1 MFYFIYI
8 LYSKKDKKLY
18 VGCTNNLEKRF
29 ERHNSGRVTA
39 TKYRRP
45 LELIHSE
52 KFENKADAFN
62 RERFLKSLWGSR
74 EKKKIKD
81 NFLAKTICATN
92 CSPEHL

>member
-8 LYSKKDKKLY
+8 LYSYKDKKLY
-18 VGCTNNLEKRF
+18 VGCTNDLERRF
-29 ERHNSGRVTA
+29 KRHNSGYVIA
-39 TKYRRP
+39 TKHRRP

-52 KFENKADAFN
+52 KFENKTDAFN

-81 NFLAKTICATN
+81 NFLRLKQFA
-92 CSPEHL
+92 